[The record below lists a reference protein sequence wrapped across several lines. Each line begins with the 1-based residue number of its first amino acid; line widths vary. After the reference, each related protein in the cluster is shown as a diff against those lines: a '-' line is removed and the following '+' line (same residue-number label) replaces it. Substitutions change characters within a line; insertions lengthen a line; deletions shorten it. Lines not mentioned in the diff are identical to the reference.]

1 MGNDNLSANT
11 KNINNGSRLAFSNS
25 TDFLNKKNNSIT
37 PDRFYTEKEEVTLR
51 FFQTPKVLFNN
62 PRYKGLSLGSKLMYS
77 ILRDRLDM
85 SIENKWKDEKGY
97 IYLIFSIEELANLL
111 EIDRKAVMRYKKLL
125 VDYNLIIDKRLGQ
138 GRSNMIYVLK
148 PELWDG
154 QKSQKGT
161 SRSPKSVL
169 PEVQNKDTN
178 DTYIKKTDLNN
189 VNIAVSNEAVE
200 NSTKEIVEV
209 NDEVDEDVNEIRR
222 KIKESLEGNEKPNF
236 IEYKNYGNEKSID
249 KKIGN
254 VTAEELDKYPKSN
267 RYRLRENESFVQE
280 IAEVLDDNHSLGAF
294 KVIVDKIPKHQI
306 RIFLSIIK
314 DTFLTGR
321 IKKSRGA
328 MFISLAKDYARE
340 NNINLNF
347 KWFLSGNIIL
357 NKKDKY
363 DIIKC

>member
-1 MGNDNLSANT
+1 MGMDNLSTNN
-11 KNINNGSRLAFSNS
+11 KNINKGSRMSFSHS
-25 TDFLNKKNNSIT
+25 ADFIKNKENNCIS

-51 FFQTPKVLFNN
+51 FYQTPKALFNN

-97 IYLIFSIEELANLL
+97 IYLIFSIEELASLL

-161 SRSPKSVL
+161 SRSPKTVL

-178 DTYIKKTDLNN
+178 DTYTNKTDLNN
-189 VNIAVSNEAVE
+189 VNTAVRKEVVE
-200 NSTKEIVEV
+200 NSAEEISEI
-209 NDEVDEDVNEIRR
+209 NAETDEDVNEIRR
-222 KIKESLEGNEKPNF
+222 KIKESFNENKKPDFIKPYGFKKEKNTYQKVLNLEANNLG
-236 IEYKNYGNEKSID
+236 KNVES
-249 KKIGN
+249 KKYIL
-254 VTAEELDKYPKSN
+254 A
-267 RYRLRENESFVQE
+267 ENESFVQE
-280 IAEVLDDNHSLGAF
+280 IAEVLGDDHSLGAF
-294 KVIVDKIPKHQI
+294 RIIVDKVPKHQI

-314 DTFLTGR
+314 DTYLIGR

-347 KWFLSGNIIL
+347 K
-357 NKKDKY
+357 
-363 DIIKC
+363 